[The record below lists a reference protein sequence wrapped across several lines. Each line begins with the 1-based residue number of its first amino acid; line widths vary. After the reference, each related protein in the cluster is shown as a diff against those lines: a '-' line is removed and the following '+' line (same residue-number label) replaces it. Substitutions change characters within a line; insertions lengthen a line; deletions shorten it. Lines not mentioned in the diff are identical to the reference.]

1 LTARLAAFLAA
12 LLILA
17 SPARAIDTYERIT
30 DYRSDVTVA
39 RNGTLTVVETIK
51 VVVADDEI
59 NHGIFR
65 DFPTTYT
72 DKLGNRVHVDFSV
85 LSVTRDGSPEPF
97 DVDSIDDGQ
106 RIKIGDPDKTLEPG
120 VYTYA
125 ITYTTDRQIGF
136 FDKYDELYWNATGNF
151 WQFPI
156 EHAEATIHLPPGAHI
171 IQDSFY
177 TGGEGSTATDAK
189 ADVVSDDTIH
199 FVTTGQLAPHEGL
212 TIAVGFS
219 KGIIPPPTPQEK
231 RANFIRDNGSLIAAL
246 MGLAVLLVY
255 FGVTWFEFGRD
266 PRRGT
271 IVPLFAPPDGL
282 SPAAVS
288 YIHRMKYDRKA
299 YAATLVD
306 LAVKGYATMSQS
318 NSTYTLTRTGKSPG
332 ECGLA
337 PAEAAVA
344 NALFDGDNPNDSI
357 VMKQENHS
365 QIAASIAALKTALK
379 NQYEV
384 NYFVTN
390 SHWFYGGLAI
400 LAITTIAAALMSES
414 TGASFGILF
423 WLSGWSVGTAFI
435 VHRAWET
442 WVDVVEVEGAGT
454 RILNTIQALF
464 TTAFALPFVG
474 GWFFGAYMVGK
485 GTTPLTGVVLIAAGI
500 ASFVFYHLL
509 KAPTLAG
516 AKARDQ
522 VDGFKLF
529 LTMTEKDRLE
539 VLNPPNVT
547 PALFEKFLPYAI
559 ALECENRWSKKF
571 EAEAARA
578 GLTPDSGG
586 AYYTPL
592 WYSGSGF
599 GSLGA
604 AGFASG
610 LGASLASE
618 AASASSTPGSSSGS
632 GGGGFSGGGGGGGG
646 GGGW

>member
-1 LTARLAAFLAA
+1 MIARLALAFCA
-12 LLILA
+12 LLLCA
-17 SPARAIDTYERIT
+17 SPALAYDTYERIT
-30 DYRSDVTVA
+30 DYNSDITIA
-39 RNGTLTVVETIK
+39 RNGALTVIETIK
-51 VVVADDEI
+51 IVVADNEI
-59 NHGIFR
+59 HHGIFR
-65 DFPTTYT
+65 DFPTSYT
-72 DKLGNRVHVDFSV
+72 DKQDNRVHVDFSV
-85 LSVTRDGSPEPF
+85 LSVTRDGHPEPY

-106 RIKIGDPDKTLEPG
+106 RIKIGDPDHELDPG

-125 ITYTTDRQIGF
+125 ITYMTDRQIGF
-136 FDKYDELYWNATGNF
+136 FDKYDELYWNVTGNF
-151 WQFPI
+151 WKFPI
-156 EHAEATIHLPPGAHI
+156 ERAEATIHLPPGAHI
-171 IQDSFY
+171 IQDAFY
-177 TGGEGSTATDAK
+177 TGAEGSTATNAK

-199 FVTTGQLAPHEGL
+199 FATTEGLAAQEGL
-212 TIAVGFS
+212 TVAVGFN
-219 KGIIPPPTPQEK
+219 KGIIPPPTPEEK

-246 MGLAVLLVY
+246 TGFAILLVY
-255 FGVTWFEFGRD
+255 FGATWFEFGRD

-306 LAVKGYATMSQS
+306 LAVKGYATISQE
-318 NSTYTLTRTGKSPG
+318 NSTYTLTRTGKSVG
-332 ECGLA
+332 DCGLA
-337 PAEAAVA
+337 PVEATVA
-344 NALFDGDNPNDSI
+344 NALFDEDNPNDSI

-365 QIAASIAALKTALK
+365 QISSSIAALQKSLK
-379 NQYEV
+379 NQYET
-384 NYFVTN
+384 NYFITN
-390 SHWFYGGLAI
+390 SHWFFGGLAI
-400 LAITTIAAALMSES
+400 LALTTVAAALLSES
-414 TGASFGILF
+414 SGASFGILF

-435 VHRAWET
+435 VHRAWDQ
-442 WVDVVEVEGAGT
+442 WVDVVEVEGVGT
-454 RILNTIQALF
+454 RILNGMGAIF

-474 GWFFGAYMVGK
+474 GWFFGAYMVSK
-485 GTTPLTGVVLIAAGI
+485 GTTPMTGVVLIAAGI
-500 ASFVFYHLL
+500 TTFVFYHLL

-522 VDGFKLF
+522 IDGFKLF

-559 ALECENRWSKKF
+559 ALECENSWSKKF
-571 EAEAARA
+571 DAEAAQA
-578 GLTPDSGG
+578 GMTPDSNGV
-586 AYYTPL
+586 YFMPL

-618 AASASSTPGSSSGS
+618 AASASSAPGSSSGS